1 MAKHKAQHGSLRI
14 DETSSSLSQQSSKD
28 KALTKAQTVST
39 GESDTPA
46 PGTLLPTKEKLSAQL
61 KGPKTSSKPILGAS
75 RTPTP
80 GKSLISR
87 AGVDDTESSDLEEID
102 DVRGH
107 TPNPEEY
114 PEFLN
119 PYDDSLDFEEEEDQP
134 PGAVPGTSKNPPPQK
149 TNPSPTPP
157 PTIVFKSLKGDYPKS
172 SSASDATGE
181 GEAQKLGLFP
191 RPPKDRYDAQAEGTV
206 LSSNR
211 ERCIAHSTN
220 AHRDRERPGELPAD
234 NTVPP
239 GRLLLSGVT
248 RRKHRPLTRRPPE
261 LPPRRLRTPTLMG
274 RRTR

>member
-46 PGTLLPTKEKLSAQL
+46 PGTLLPAKEKLSARF

-75 RTPTP
+75 RIPSP

-134 PGAVPGTSKNPPPQK
+134 PEAVPVTSKNPPPQK
-149 TNPSPTPP
+149 PNPSPTPP
-157 PTIVFKSLKGDYPKS
+157 PTIVFKSLKGDYPN
-172 SSASDATGE
+172 
-181 GEAQKLGLFP
+181 L
-191 RPPKDRYDAQAEGTV
+191 
-206 LSSNR
+206 
-211 ERCIAHSTN
+211 
-220 AHRDRERPGELPAD
+220 
-234 NTVPP
+234 
-239 GRLLLSGVT
+239 
-248 RRKHRPLTRRPPE
+248 RRPP
-261 LPPRRLRTPTLMG
+261 TLQGKG
-274 RRTR
+274 RRRNWGLSLVLQRTETMRKRIGQSCQARR